1 MQNLLKYRKV
11 ASNRML
17 IDSHA
22 HLDMEE
28 FEGDLPEV
36 LARALESG
44 VSEIISIGIDLP
56 SSAKALELARKHDF
70 VYSTV
75 GYHPHNAKE
84 ADAKVLRDLA
94 DLALDPKVVAWGEI
108 GLDFFRRHSPPQ
120 SQIEAFERQ
129 LDMAR
134 DLGLPVIVHDREAHE
149 QLSEILRKKGPPL
162 TGVIHCFSGD
172 YALARFFMDMGFYIS
187 IPGTVTYKKAALV
200 QEVAARI
207 PLERLL
213 VETDAPYL
221 APVPHRGKRNE
232 PAFVKYTAQE
242 IARLRGMDYQELARA
257 TSENARTLFKLG
269 NR

>member
-1 MQNLLKYRKV
+1 
-11 ASNRML
+11 ML

-36 LARALESG
+36 LTRALESG
-44 VSEIISIGIDLP
+44 LTEIISIGIDLN
-56 SSAKALELARKHDF
+56 SSVKALELARKHDF

-84 ADAKVLRDLA
+84 ADIKVLGDLA
-94 DLALDPKVVAWGEI
+94 DLASDPKVVAWGEI
-108 GLDFFRRHSPPQ
+108 GLDFFRRHSPLQ
-120 SQIEAFERQ
+120 SQIEVFERQ
-129 LDMAR
+129 LDMAG
-134 DLGLPVIVHDREAHE
+134 DLGLPVIIHDREAHE
-149 QLSEILRKKGPPL
+149 QLSEILRKRRSHPA
-162 TGVIHCFSGD
+162 GVIHCFSGD
-172 YALARFFMDMGFYIS
+172 YALARFIIDKGFYIS
-187 IPGTVTYKKAALV
+187 IPGTVTYKKADLV
-200 QEVAARI
+200 REVAARL

-242 IARLRGMDYQELARA
+242 IARLRGMDFDELARA

-269 NR
+269 SRS